1 MIEINEEELRYAA
14 SRSSGPGGQHG
25 NKVNTRIMLWFDLE
39 RNTQFSA
46 SQKARLRE
54 KLSTRLDKLG
64 RLRVASQR
72 YRSQRANREAAL
84 VRLQALLEEAL
95 KEPAVRVRTRVP
107 RSVIRKRLDEKRQ
120 RSVVKRQRA
129 YRPGKEE

>member
-1 MIEINEEELRYAA
+1 MIEINEEDLSYSA
-14 SRSSGPGGQHG
+14 SRSSGPGGQHV

-39 RNTQFSA
+39 RSTQFSA

-72 YRSQRANREAAL
+72 HRTQRANRHAAL
-84 VRLQALLEEAL
+84 ARLQVLLEEAL
-95 KEPAVRVRTRVP
+95 KKPTVRIRTRVP
-107 RSVIRKRLDEKRQ
+107 GSVVRKRLEDKRQ

-129 YRPGKEE
+129 YRPGEEE

>member
-1 MIEINEEELRYAA
+1 MIEINEEDLRYAA
-14 SRSSGPGGQHG
+14 SRSSGPGGQHV

-120 RSVVKRQRA
+120 RSVVKRQR
-129 YRPGKEE
+129 

>member
-1 MIEINEEELRYAA
+1 MMEINEEDLSYSA
-14 SRSSGPGGQHG
+14 SRSGGPGGQHV

-39 RNTQFSA
+39 RSTQFSA

-72 YRSQRANREAAL
+72 HRTQHANREAAL
-84 VRLQALLEEAL
+84 ARLQALLEEAL
-95 KEPAVRVRTRVP
+95 KEPAVRIRTRVP
-107 RSVIRKRLDEKRQ
+107 RSVARKRLEEKRQ

-129 YRPGKEE
+129 YRPREEE

>member
-1 MIEINEEELRYAA
+1 MIEINEEDLRYAA
-14 SRSSGPGGQHG
+14 SRSSGPGGQHV

>member
-1 MIEINEEELRYAA
+1 MMEINEEDLSYSA
-14 SRSSGPGGQHG
+14 SRSSGPGGQHV

-39 RNTQFSA
+39 RSTQFSA

-72 YRSQRANREAAL
+72 YRTQRANREAAL
-84 VRLQALLEEAL
+84 ARLQALLEEAL

-120 RSVVKRQRA
+120 RSVV
-129 YRPGKEE
+129 

>member
-1 MIEINEEELRYAA
+1 MMEINEKDLSYSV
-14 SRSSGPGGQHG
+14 SRSSGPGGQHV

-39 RNTQFSA
+39 GSTQFSA
-46 SQKARLRE
+46 SQKTRLRE

-72 YRSQRANREAAL
+72 HRTQRANREAAL
-84 VRLQALLEEAL
+84 ARLRALLEEAI
-95 KEPAVRVRTRVP
+95 KEPAVRISTRVP
-107 RSVIRKRLDEKRQ
+107 RSVARKRLEEKRQ

-129 YRPGKEE
+129 YRPIEDE